1 MVNQILEVVY
11 AFIGAFGLFLVFKV
25 AHAGIAILEA
35 KTKNANVLLA
45 EKFAD
50 QAVTLA
56 EKTLLPGGD
65 KQKLATDKLNT
76 RLEANGLSVNFTPD
90 QIEGYIESAVNA
102 LKKAGLELHA
112 PAETETS
119 EAK

>member
-1 MVNQILEVVY
+1 MVNQILDTLY
-11 AFIGAFGLFLVFKV
+11 LLASAFGLFIIFKL

-56 EKTLLPGGD
+56 EKTLLPGGE
-65 KQKLATDKLNT
+65 KQKLATDTLNA
-76 RLEANGLSVNFTPD
+76 RLQANGLSAHFTPE
-90 QIEGYIESAVNA
+90 QIRQYIEAGVDY
-102 LKKAGLELHA
+102 LKKQGLEVHV
-112 PAETETS
+112 PKQAEIK
-119 EAK
+119 EAV